1 MNKRG
6 DLDDLLIYKAYVDMM
21 FYFYNLVHKYPR
33 CENGVLV
40 CDIKSNLNEGI
51 KYIIYAQKCF
61 DSRERISFLNK
72 LDASLKTLKVY
83 IRISYRKKYISSK
96 NYGAS
101 CRKITNVSNL
111 MFGWMKAC
119 QKR

>member
-40 CDIKSNLNEGI
+40 CDI
-51 KYIIYAQKCF
+51 
-61 DSRERISFLNK
+61 
-72 LDASLKTLKVY
+72 SL
-83 IRISYRKKYISSK
+83 I
-96 NYGAS
+96 
-101 CRKITNVSNL
+101 
-111 MFGWMKAC
+111 
-119 QKR
+119 